1 MADGLNVLAFKLDQ
15 VVQTQERTDKKV
27 SVLADKILNPEFGL
41 SSKVQTNSITNS
53 RNREDI
59 DKLYERVEKLLS
71 VCESHE
77 KSVSSIEGWMKN
89 HEERDSD
96 LRKSVTILADSITKK
111 FEEQDKVF
119 KPIQLEHIVRT
130 SNKVWKDKVI
140 WLIISALIT
149 ALALPPAI
157 RAIKSSYGNGDSI
170 EKIEK
175 VSE

>member
-1 MADGLNVLAFKLDQ
+1 MAEGLNVLAFKLDQ

-27 SVLADKILNPEFGL
+27 SILADKILNPEFGL
-41 SSKVQTNSITNS
+41 SSKVQTNSINNS

-59 DKLYERVEKLLS
+59 DELYERIENLLS

-89 HEERDSD
+89 HEERDSE

-111 FEEQDKVF
+111 FEEQDKQF
-119 KPIQLEHIVRT
+119 KPIQLEYIVRT
-130 SNKVWKDKVI
+130 SNKIWKDKVI

-157 RAIKSSYGNGDSI
+157 KAIKNSYQNGDTI
-170 EKIEK
+170 ELKDK
-175 VSE
+175 SSE